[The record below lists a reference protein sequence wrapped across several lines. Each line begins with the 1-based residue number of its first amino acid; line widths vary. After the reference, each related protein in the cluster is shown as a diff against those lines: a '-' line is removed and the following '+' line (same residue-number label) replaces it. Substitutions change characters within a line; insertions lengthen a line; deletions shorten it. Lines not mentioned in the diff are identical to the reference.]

1 MQVKTFSEASIF
13 GVLLICTVLQTLESA
28 SLFEE
33 EEIIGREGY
42 GVAQSAFCSCLI
54 PVTVFYVFKNVR
66 EMRDAVKKDALE
78 IAQITSD
85 IGTKFSNPMVLGSG
99 SEEEEEEE
107 TKV

>member
-1 MQVKTFSEASIF
+1 MQVKTFSEAAIF

-33 EEIIGREGY
+33 EEIIGKEGY

-85 IGTKFSNPMVLGSG
+85 ITKFSNPIVLGSG

-107 TKV
+107 D